1 MNKIEKLAM
10 KAIPVILTV
19 IGMIMIDGC
28 AKEISLGLI
37 GKCNV
42 EYIDED
48 GDGLYDVAD
57 VTLVISLTENSTDN
71 YTKTTVLW
79 DDNVVLT
86 SGGLP
91 VEYTQTVDLAEDAA
105 HKFSF
110 RCERSE
116 NGSTKISEG
125 MIPVLVEDGVVS
137 ADYEVHIGGG
147 ISIK

>member
-1 MNKIEKLAM
+1 MNKIEKFAM
-10 KAIPVILTV
+10 KAIPIILTV
-19 IGMIMIDGC
+19 VAMIMIGGC

-48 GDGLYDVAD
+48 SDGLYDAAN

-71 YTKTTVLW
+71 YTKTIVLW
-79 DDNVVLT
+79 DDSVVLT
-86 SGGLP
+86 AGGLP
-91 VEYTQTVDLAEDAA
+91 VEYTQTVDLTEDAA
-105 HKFSF
+105 HKISF

-116 NGSTKISEG
+116 NGSSKISQG
-125 MIPVLVEDGVVS
+125 MIPVLVEDGVVF
-137 ADYEVHIGGG
+137 ADYEVHSGGG